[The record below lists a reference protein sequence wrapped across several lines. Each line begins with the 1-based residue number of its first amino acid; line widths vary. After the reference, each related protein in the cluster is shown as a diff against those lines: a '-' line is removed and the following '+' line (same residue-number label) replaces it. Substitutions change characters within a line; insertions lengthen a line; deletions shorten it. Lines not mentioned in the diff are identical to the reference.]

1 MSRRTP
7 NYRLVK
13 VHRSYTVDEIARLF
27 GTHKNTVRAWVKCG
41 LSTCDDRR
49 PMLILGRDLFAFLR
63 ARRAKNK
70 RTCAPGE
77 IYCVGCRSP
86 RRPAGDMADYLPLTS
101 TLGNLVGICPHCD
114 SMMYRRVSVEKMALV
129 QGDLQV
135 TVRQAQRH
143 ISESSEPTVNCD
155 FI

>member
-63 ARRAKNK
+63 ARHAKNK

-101 TLGNLVGICPHCD
+101 TLGNLVGICPNCD
-114 SMMYRRVSVEKMALV
+114 SMMYRRVSVEKVALV

-135 TVRQAQRH
+135 TVRQAERH
-143 ISESSEPTVNCD
+143 ICESSEPTVNCD